1 MEGRA
6 IWISL
11 RWIWILL
18 HRALILL
25 CRALILLCRILVLLR
40 PDLEDRTV
48 PAPRGAIPSNGHGP
62 QHLLSPGREFLR
74 AIPRA

>member
-25 CRALILLCRILVLLR
+25 CRILVLLR
-40 PDLEDRTV
+40 PDLEDRTA
-48 PAPRGAIPSNGHGP
+48 PAPRGAIPSNGHRP